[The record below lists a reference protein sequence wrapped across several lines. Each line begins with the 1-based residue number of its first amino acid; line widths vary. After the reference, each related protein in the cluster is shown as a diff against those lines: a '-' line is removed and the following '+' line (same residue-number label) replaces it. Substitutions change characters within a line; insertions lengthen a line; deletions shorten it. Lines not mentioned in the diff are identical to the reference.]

1 MVPHVEKRAR
11 QIWINSGSWDGEMVL
26 DHLGGPSVIP
36 GSLGA
41 RAWCQGGS
49 SRLLPQQWAIEE
61 VVSSQEAASWPFG
74 TFMKT
79 RNERLLTSLDHQQLV
94 LFILTYVASY
104 FFSEAI
110 MLSDFGNGLATLWV
124 EWPGPGACHLFLPVP
139 ILPFSVYFT
148 YLNSYISPTDFKE
161 VVLVQWEEH
170 AWLL

>member
-1 MVPHVEKRAR
+1 MVPHVEKRVL

-41 RAWCQGGS
+41 RAWCQEGS
-49 SRLLPQQWAIEE
+49 SRLLPQQWAIKE
-61 VVSSQEAASWPFG
+61 VISSQEAASWPFG

-79 RNERLLTSLDHQQLV
+79 RNEWLLTFLDHQQLV

-110 MLSDFGNGLATLWV
+110 MLSDFGNGFSELHLTHNPSQLGY
-124 EWPGPGACHLFLPVP
+124 PFGGLTRPRPLSSFPACALSPIFSLFH
-139 ILPFSVYFT
+139 
-148 YLNSYISPTDFKE
+148 ISKQLHFPYWF
-161 VVLVQWEEH
+161 
-170 AWLL
+170 